1 MSQQLSNPPEQDRG
15 SIHCTQP
22 QGTQPPDR
30 RARFSM
36 TSIVLLLALVSI
48 LILSSSIL
56 LVVSAVQGV
65 NPQVAHVATSTSST
79 PARNSTRSAQTPAST
94 PSVTGGTSLT
104 PTVTPPIFAPNNV
117 ALPPLQLPPDH
128 YVIYEQQ
135 NNIYLLSSM
144 GGTPQVITTPG
155 YVYSQ
160 AVRPILTP
168 NGQLLYSG
176 DGIWLTDIFGS
187 TAHSGND
194 AVPTHIADVPT
205 NQVLTS
211 LVLSS
216 DGTTIAWSTEPA
228 SGNGVIDI
236 FAGPLTAPTK
246 VYEQPSTTCPCYRVF
261 AFMNGNGKQS
271 DTTLLLTDG
280 QQSHGAVQF
289 GLWSFDLTNAL
300 SATPEQ
306 LMDVSTQQGP
316 LALEPFGNMLLY
328 SSYEGEVPI
337 PSDNSV
343 PSDIAVLKYPNS
355 LDVTTLDGQPL
366 HLDSS
371 QVVLPEQHQ
380 LANTA
385 AYHWVTT
392 PVFTPDGHTLIY
404 VEFSSQGQAPFDR
417 SSALFA
423 VHTSGSGKNLRVS
436 KPQLLATSSTTLLE
450 LGAWFNNR
458 ILTFYGDDSLYALDV
473 QSGEVT
479 TIVQTGVYA
488 RIVAVVGMGG
498 A

>member
-1 MSQQLSNPPEQDRG
+1 LSQQLSNPPEQVE
-15 SIHCTQP
+15 SQP

-30 RARFSM
+30 HARFSM

-56 LVVSAVQGV
+56 LVISVVQGV

-79 PARNSTRSAQTPAST
+79 SSTSARNSTRSAQTLT
-94 PSVTGGTSLT
+94 PSVTGGTALT

-135 NNIYLLSSM
+135 NNIYLISST

-187 TAHSGND
+187 T
-194 AVPTHIADVPT
+194 PMHIADVPT

-300 SATPEQ
+300 SATPQQ
-306 LMDVSTQQGP
+306 LMNVSTQQGP
-316 LALEPFGNMLLY
+316 LALEPFGNVLLY

-343 PSDIAVLKYPNS
+343 PGDIAVLKYPNS

-380 LANTA
+380 LLNTA

-423 VHTSGSGKNLRVS
+423 VHLTGSGKNLRVS

-450 LGAWFNNR
+450 LGAWLNNH
-458 ILTFYGDDSLYALDV
+458 ILTFYGDDALYALDV

-479 TIVQTGVYA
+479 TIVQTGAYA

>member
-1 MSQQLSNPPEQDRG
+1 MSQQLSNPPEQVE
-15 SIHCTQP
+15 SQP
-22 QGTQPPDR
+22 QGIHLPDR
-30 RARFSM
+30 HARFSM
-36 TSIVLLLALVSI
+36 ASIVLLLGLVSI

-56 LVVSAVQGV
+56 LVISAVQGA
-65 NPQVAHVATSTSST
+65 NPQVALVATSTSSAL
-79 PARNSTRSAQTPAST
+79 ARNSTRSAQTLT
-94 PSVTGGTSLT
+94 PSVTGGTALT

-117 ALPPLQLPPDH
+117 ALPSLQLPPDH

-135 NNIYLLSSM
+135 NTMYVVSSA
-144 GGTPQVITTPG
+144 GGTPQLITTPG
-155 YVYSQ
+155 YMYNQ
-160 AVRPILTP
+160 AVRPIVTP

-176 DGIWLTDIFGS
+176 NGIWLTDIFGN
-187 TAHSGND
+187 TMNSGSGSE
-194 AVPTHIADVPT
+194 ATPTHIADVPT

-261 AFMNGNGKQS
+261 AFMNDSGKQS

-289 GLWSFDLTNAL
+289 GLWSLDVTNAL
-300 SATPEQ
+300 SATPQQ
-306 LMDVSTQQGP
+306 LMDVSTQRGP
-316 LALEPFGNMLLY
+316 LALEPFGNLLLY

-337 PSDNSV
+337 PSDDSV
-343 PSDIAVLKYPNS
+343 PGDIAVLKYPNS
-355 LDVTTLDGQPL
+355 LDVTTLEGKPL
-366 HLDSS
+366 HLDTS
-371 QVVLPEQHQ
+371 QIVLPEQHQ

-385 AYHWVTT
+385 SYHWVTT
-392 PVFTPDGHTLIY
+392 PVFTPDGHSLIY
-404 VEFSSQGQAPFDR
+404 VEFSSQEQAPFDR
-417 SSALFA
+417 SNALFE
-423 VHTSGSGKNLRVS
+423 VHISGSGNNLRVS
-436 KPQLLATSSTTLLE
+436 KPKLLVTSSTTLLE
-450 LGAWFNNR
+450 LGAWLNSR
-458 ILTFYGDDSLYALDV
+458 ILTMYGDGSIYALDV

-479 TIVQTGVYA
+479 TIVQTGAYA